1 MNNTIKNFVIF
12 AVGAALGSAI
22 TARLIEEKYKCIAQE
37 EIDSVR
43 EAYKATT
50 EESEEKSNND
60 ILWETAMELRE
71 KANASNKKPNVVA
84 YTKMLHNNGYN
95 FDPDIP
101 ETPTNIVYVD
111 PQEFGEMYGYEGYEL
126 TYYSDGILADE
137 MEDIVDDFDE
147 AVGADFASHFG
158 EYEEDSV
165 CVRNDARHCYYMILR
180 DYRTHAEVLEK
191 LPKVR

>member
-1 MNNTIKNFVIF
+1 
-12 AVGAALGSAI
+12 
-22 TARLIEEKYKCIAQE
+22 
-37 EIDSVR
+37 
-43 EAYKATT
+43 
-50 EESEEKSNND
+50 
-60 ILWETAMELRE
+60 
-71 KANASNKKPNVVA
+71 
-84 YTKMLHNNGYN
+84 
-95 FDPDIP
+95 
-101 ETPTNIVYVD
+101 
-111 PQEFGEMYGYEGYEL
+111 
-126 TYYSDGILADE
+126 